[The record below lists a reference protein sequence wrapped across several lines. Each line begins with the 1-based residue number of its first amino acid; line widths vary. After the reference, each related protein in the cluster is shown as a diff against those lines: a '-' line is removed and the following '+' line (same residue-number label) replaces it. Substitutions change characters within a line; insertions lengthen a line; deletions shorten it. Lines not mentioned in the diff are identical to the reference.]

1 MAVMDRLKGKVVVIT
16 GGARGVGYCMCERF
30 AQENPEVIYSID
42 MADGGYA
49 HPLVR
54 PVKLSI
60 TDRTSLAAFALQVR
74 EEFGHV
80 DVLVNNAAITRDSM
94 LYKMTEEQW
103 DAVIDVNLKGT
114 FNITQALVP
123 FMREQKKGCILSIS
137 SGSGVYGNIGQT
149 NYAAT
154 KAGLIGMTYSWAKE
168 LNLHGEQI
176 RCNVLAPDNIETEMA
191 KTIPA
196 KILDPLIAR
205 TPLGRMCQPIE
216 VANTALFLASEEASF
231 INGQVVCVNGGLRL

>member
-1 MAVMDRLKGKVVVIT
+1 MDRLKGKVVVIT

-42 MADGGYA
+42 MAGGGYA

-60 TDRTSLAAFALQVR
+60 TNRTSLAAFALQVR

-205 TPLGRMCQPIE
+205 TPLRRMCQPIE

>member
-1 MAVMDRLKGKVVVIT
+1 MDRLKGKIVIIT
-16 GGARGVGYCMCERF
+16 GGARGVGYCMCKRF
-30 AQENPEVIYSID
+30 AEENPAVIYSID
-42 MADGGYA
+42 MADGGYD

-60 TDRTSLAAFALQVR
+60 TDRPALAKFAGQVQ
-74 EEFGHV
+74 EEFGRV
-80 DVLVNNAAITRDSM
+80 DVLINNAAITRDAM
-94 LYKMTEEQW
+94 LYKMTEDQW
-103 DAVIDVNLKGT
+103 DAVINVNLKGT
-114 FNITQALVP
+114 FNMTQAVVP
-123 FMREQKKGCILSIS
+123 FMREQKAGCILSIS

-205 TPLGRMCQPIE
+205 TPLKRMCQPIE

>member
-1 MAVMDRLKGKVVVIT
+1 MDRLKGKVVVIT

-49 HPLVR
+49 HPLVH

-94 LYKMTEEQW
+94 LYKMTEKQW

>member
-1 MAVMDRLKGKVVVIT
+1 MDRLKGKVIVIT

-30 AQENPEVIYSID
+30 AQENPEMIYSVD
-42 MADGGYA
+42 MADGGYQ

-60 TDRTSLAAFALQVR
+60 TDRPALADFARQVKK
-74 EEFGHV
+74 EFGHV
-80 DVLVNNAAITRDSM
+80 DVLINNAAITRDSM

-123 FMREQKKGCILSIS
+123 FMREQKTGCILSVS

-205 TPLGRMCQPIE
+205 TPLRRMCQPIE

>member
-1 MAVMDRLKGKVVVIT
+1 MDRLKDKVVVIT
-16 GGARGVGYCMCERF
+16 GGARGVGYCMCQRF
-30 AQENPEVIYSID
+30 AEENPKVIYSIN
-42 MADGGYA
+42 MADGGYD
-49 HPLVR
+49 HPLVKK
-54 PVKLSI
+54 VKLNI
-60 TDRTSLAAFALQVR
+60 TDRAALAEFA
-74 EEFGHV
+74 EEIRRDYGRV
-80 DVLVNNAAITRDSM
+80 DVLINNAAITRDAM

-103 DAVIDVNLKGT
+103 DAVINVNLKGT

-123 FMREQKKGCILSIS
+123 FMREQKTGSIISIS

-176 RCNVLAPDNIETEMA
+176 RCNVIAPDNIETEMA
-191 KTIPA
+191 KSIPA

-205 TPLGRMCQPIE
+205 TPLKRMCQPLE
-216 VANTALFLASEEASF
+216 VANTALFVASDEASF
-231 INGQVVCVNGGLRL
+231 INGQVICVNGGLRL

>member
-1 MAVMDRLKGKVVVIT
+1 MDRLKGKVVVIT

-205 TPLGRMCQPIE
+205 TPLRRMCQPIE

>member
-1 MAVMDRLKGKVVVIT
+1 MDRLKGKVVVIT
-16 GGARGVGYCMCERF
+16 GGARGVGYCMCQRF
-30 AQENPEVIYSID
+30 AQENPEMIYSVD
-42 MADGGYA
+42 MAEGGYK

-60 TDRTSLAAFALQVR
+60 TDRAALAAFALQVR

-80 DVLVNNAAITRDSM
+80 DVLINNAAITRDAM

-103 DAVIDVNLKGT
+103 DAVINVNLKGT
-114 FNITQALVP
+114 FNITQALVL
-123 FMREQKKGCILSIS
+123 FMREQKTGCILSIS

-205 TPLGRMCQPIE
+205 TPLRRMCQPVE

>member
-1 MAVMDRLKGKVVVIT
+1 MDRLKGKVIVIT

>member
-1 MAVMDRLKGKVVVIT
+1 MDRLKGKVIVIT

-30 AQENPEVIYSID
+30 AQENPEIIYSVD
-42 MADGGYA
+42 MADGGYK

-60 TDRTSLAAFALQVR
+60 TDRPALTDFARQIKA
-74 EEFGHV
+74 EFGHV
-80 DVLVNNAAITRDSM
+80 DVLINNAAITRDSM

-123 FMREQKKGCILSIS
+123 FMREQKTGCILSIS

-205 TPLGRMCQPIE
+205 TPLKRMCQPIE

>member
-1 MAVMDRLKGKVVVIT
+1 MDRLKGKVVVIT